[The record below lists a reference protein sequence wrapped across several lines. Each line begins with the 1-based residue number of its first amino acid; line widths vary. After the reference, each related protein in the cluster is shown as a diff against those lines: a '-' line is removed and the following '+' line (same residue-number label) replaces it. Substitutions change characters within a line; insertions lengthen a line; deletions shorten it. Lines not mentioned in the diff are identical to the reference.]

1 MSSPLVQI
9 ENLRIDVRVTRKR
22 RLRIVDSANFEIQHG
37 QLIGLIGESGSGK
50 TMLCRSLVGT
60 LGRRGAYIHSG
71 RLVFDGVDLVNASPS
86 DWRSIR
92 GKKIGYIP
100 QSALAGPNPVITIG
114 KQLGEAIQQ
123 GKKVDKEFLRKR
135 SLELLE
141 MVQIRRPEVVLKQ
154 YSYELS
160 GGMKQ
165 RVMIACAIA
174 QNPKLVV
181 ADEPTTGLD
190 VTVQAEIM
198 DLLRDIRKNL
208 NTSIILVSHDLQ
220 LINSICD
227 DIVVMHAG
235 ATVEKIPSGD
245 IERAR
250 HPYTRALYD
259 SRIDLVEPR
268 GKLVTI
274 KGQPPTVGAWPSGCR
289 FAGRCDF
296 VSEVCT
302 QAVEVPLLD
311 ISPQHKSACIRH
323 NEIYGSRR

>member
-1 MSSPLVQI
+1 MSSPLVHI
-9 ENLRIDVRVTRKR
+9 ENLRIDVRVTRTR
-22 RLRIVDSANFEIQHG
+22 RLRIVDSANFDIYHG

-71 RLVFDGVDLVNASPS
+71 HLEFDGIDLVKASPA
-86 DWRSIR
+86 DWRGIR

-114 KQLGEAIQQ
+114 KQLAEAIQQ
-123 GKKVDKEFLRKR
+123 GKKIDKDVVRKR
-135 SLELLE
+135 AIELLE

-235 ATVEKIPSGD
+235 ATVEKIPSGE
-245 IERAR
+245 IEKAR

-274 KGQPPTVGAWPSGCR
+274 KGQPPTVGAWPTGCR

-296 VSEVCT
+296 VSEICT
-302 QAVEVPLLD
+302 EATEVPLLD
-311 ISPQHKSACIRH
+311 ISSQHKSACIRQS
-323 NEIYGSRR
+323 EIYGSKR

>member
-1 MSSPLVQI
+1 MSNSLVSFKQ
-9 ENLRIDVRVTRKR
+9 LRIDVRVTRSR
-22 RLRIVDSANFEIQHG
+22 RLRIVDSATFDVEHG
-37 QLIGLIGESGSGK
+37 QLLGLIGESGSGK

-60 LGRRGAYIHSG
+60 LGRRSAYIESG
-71 RLVFDGVDLVNASPS
+71 TLEFDGHDLVKASKK
-86 DWRSIR
+86 DWREIR

-114 KQLGEAIQQ
+114 DQLSEAIKQ
-123 GKKVDKEFLRKR
+123 GEKVDHDLIKR
-135 SLELLE
+135 RSIELLE
-141 MVQIRRPEVVLKQ
+141 MVQIRRPEIVLKQ
-154 YSYELS
+154 YSYQLS

-174 QNPKLVV
+174 QNPKLIV

-198 DLLRDIRKNL
+198 ELLKEIRKTL

-220 LINSICD
+220 LINAVCD

-235 ATVEKIPSGD
+235 ATVEKLPSSK
-245 IERAR
+245 IESAL
-250 HPYTRALYD
+250 HPYTHALYN

-274 KGQPPTVGAWPSGCR
+274 NGQPPTVGDWPNGCR
-289 FAGRCDF
+289 FAGRCDYAEDKCR
-296 VSEVCT
+296 VGVQMELKKAEIGHQTACVRYQEVF
-302 QAVEVPLLD
+302 
-311 ISPQHKSACIRH
+311 K
-323 NEIYGSRR
+323 G